1 MSNTSSGNRLNNRHY
16 PSYQQGSYVPPGQ
29 VYAEQQTNVLTDA
42 VKTQYQAES
51 TANAVLT
58 QLSAQRQQLKG
69 AHDDIWE
76 MRQATEKAKREIR
89 ELRIKYQQ
97 KKLRLYAIIAALAVT
112 DFFLFI
118 RIVHCGGSFFC

>member
-1 MSNTSSGNRLNNRHY
+1 MSNASNGSRLNNRHY

-51 TANAVLT
+51 TANVVLT

-89 ELRIKYQQ
+89 DLQQ
-97 KKLRLYAIIAALAVT
+97 KYRQKRHRLYAIIAGLAFT
-112 DFFLFI
+112 DFVLFL